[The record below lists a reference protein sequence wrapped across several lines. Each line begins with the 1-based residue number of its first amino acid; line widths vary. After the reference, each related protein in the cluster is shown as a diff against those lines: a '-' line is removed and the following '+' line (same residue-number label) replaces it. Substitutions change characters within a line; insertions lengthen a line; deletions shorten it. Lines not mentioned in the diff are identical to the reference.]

1 MLKMFKKKKK
11 IMKIT
16 KDIRIDELIELN
28 PKTVGFLSQK
38 GIQCIACGEPVWGT
52 LEELAKQKGLSENE
66 IEELVVDLNKLAD

>member
-16 KDIRIDELIELN
+16 KDIRIDELIELY
-28 PKTVGFLSQK
+28 PKVVGFLAQK

-52 LEELAKQKGLSENE
+52 LEELAKQKGLSEVE
-66 IEELVVDLNKLAD
+66 IDEMIIEIDQL